1 MYLRKG
7 PGPHVVPLPDGTQM
21 SRADLPPV
29 GTTRWVARR
38 KEAVV
43 HGVQAGLITRDEA
56 IERYDLSDEELA
68 GWEEARNAFGANG
81 LKTTLIQKFRQS

>member
-7 PGPHVVPLPDGTQM
+7 PGPHVVTLPNGTQM

-38 KEAVV
+38 KESVV
-43 HGVQAGLITRDEA
+43 RGVHAGLLTREEA
-56 IERYDLSDEELA
+56 IERYDLSDEEFDS
-68 GWEEARNAFGANG
+68 WEQAMDAHGTNG
-81 LKTTLIQKFRQS
+81 LKTTLIQQFR

>member
-7 PGPHVVPLPDGTQM
+7 PGPHVVTLPDGTQM

-29 GTTRWVARR
+29 GTTRWVA
-38 KEAVV
+38 
-43 HGVQAGLITRDEA
+43 RDEA